1 MPIKLPPITRNLL
14 IANIAVFVLQQVMG
28 DYLLVHFALWPWGA
42 DQTLHADNGALI
54 TIGFRPWQLL
64 TYGFLHGSFLH
75 IFSNMFGLF
84 MFGRIIEPTIGS
96 RNFIVYYFICLVSAG
111 ITQLV
116 VASFTHD
123 LYPTLGASG
132 GVFGVLLAFGM
143 FYPREK
149 VIVFPL
155 PIPLSAWLLVAGYA
169 LVELFFG
176 VTNTL
181 PGIAHYAHLGGM
193 LGGFLMIQYWRGKL
207 PIKPRRGFMR

>member
-1 MPIKLPPITRNLL
+1 LPPVTRNLL
-14 IANIAVFVLQQVMG
+14 IANVAVFLLQQVMG
-28 DYLLVHFALWPWGA
+28 DVLLVHFALWPWGSDHVLQA
-42 DQTLHADNGALI
+42 ANGADV
-54 TIGFRPWQLL
+54 TVGFRLWQLL
-64 TYGFLHGSFLH
+64 TYGFLHGSYLH

-84 MFGRIIEPTIGS
+84 MFGRIIEPTLGPKY
-96 RNFIVYYFICLVSAG
+96 FTTYYFVCLVSAG

-116 VASFTHD
+116 VALITHD
-123 LYPTLGASG
+123 FYPTLGASG

-149 VIVFPL
+149 LIVFPL
-155 PIPLSAWLLVAGYA
+155 PIPISAWFLVAGYA

-193 LGGFLMIQYWRGKL
+193 LGGFLMIEYWRGKF
-207 PIKPRRGFMR
+207 PIKPKRRLMR

>member
-1 MPIKLPPITRNLL
+1 MPNSLPPVTRNLL
-14 IANIAVFVLQQVMG
+14 IANIAVFLLQQVMG
-28 DYLLVHFALWPWGA
+28 DYLMVHFALWPWGA
-42 DQTLHADNGALI
+42 DQILKAANGADI
-54 TIGFRPWQLL
+54 SVGFRFWQLL
-64 TYGFLHGSFLH
+64 TYGFLHGSYLH

-96 RNFIVYYFICLVSAG
+96 RNFTIYYFVCLVFAG
-111 ITQLV
+111 ITQMV
-116 VASFTHD
+116 VALYSHD
-123 LYPTLGASG
+123 IYPTLGASG

-149 VIVFPL
+149 LIVFPL
-155 PIPLSAWLLVAGYA
+155 PVPLPAWFLVAGYA

-207 PIKPRRGFMR
+207 PIKPRHGFMR